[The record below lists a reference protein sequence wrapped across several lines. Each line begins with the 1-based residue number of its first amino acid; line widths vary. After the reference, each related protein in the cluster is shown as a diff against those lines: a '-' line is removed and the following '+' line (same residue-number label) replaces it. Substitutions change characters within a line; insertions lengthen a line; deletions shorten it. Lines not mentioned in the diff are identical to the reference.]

1 MMTAYTI
8 DALVQDL
15 RKVVAEHDD
24 PRAVLQQA
32 APMASRMKDDKG
44 WVRPEFY
51 ECGEDQGFGITVLHE
66 EPDHSLLVEVIAW
79 LPGRGVKPHDHQ
91 TWGIVVGLDGEE
103 TNINWLRR
111 DDGSKPGFADLTI
124 GHEVNVGPGD
134 TAVFMPND
142 IHSVRNDGET
152 TTLSLHV
159 YGKSLAHTDRS
170 EFDPDQK
177 TVKPCPKRERKAA

>member
-66 EPDHSLLVEVIAW
+66 EPDHSLLV
-79 LPGRGVKPHDHQ
+79 LSRLRS
-91 TWGIVVGLDGEE
+91 GLSTHLCGLSFECQ
-103 TNINWLRR
+103 
-111 DDGSKPGFADLTI
+111 GAFAI
-124 GHEVNVGPGD
+124 
-134 TAVFMPND
+134 
-142 IHSVRNDGET
+142 
-152 TTLSLHV
+152 
-159 YGKSLAHTDRS
+159 
-170 EFDPDQK
+170 Q
-177 TVKPCPKRERKAA
+177 